1 MAGAIAVGFLSHLL
15 LDELYSVSWD
25 GPLPRFKKSFGTAL
39 KLMGKSFVP
48 NAVTYSLLASL
59 TYAMLEDSGVI
70 VHPPAD
76 VTAEVEEDAS
86 APEPDLLESAPLY
99 NPESVL
105 PSNEWPT
112 QTVEALDKWE
122 PESDAPL
129 YH

>member
-1 MAGAIAVGFLSHLL
+1 
-15 LDELYSVSWD
+15 
-25 GPLPRFKKSFGTAL
+25 
-39 KLMGKSFVP
+39 
-48 NAVTYSLLASL
+48 
-59 TYAMLEDSGVI
+59 MLEDSGVI